1 MNYLGL
7 DKHPTAQMARQRAFG
22 QINSIFSEGE
32 QRRRAD
38 TRGEISP
45 TSLSELVRPIHV
57 AETMKEEFRKE
68 QEEL

>member
-22 QINSIFSEGE
+22 QINSIFSERE
-32 QRRRAD
+32 QRRGAD

-45 TSLSELVRPIHV
+45 TLLSELVRPIHV
-57 AETMKEEFRKE
+57 VETMKEELQE
-68 QEEL
+68 IQEEL